1 MDEADKYKEEDEKR
15 KEQIEIRNN
24 ADAAVYQLENTM
36 KEMGDKLTDAE
47 KNDLENAKADL
58 KSALEGTDT
67 DAIKAKLDKLYE
79 VLHKVSER
87 IYAQTAQQGDPNAA
101 NMGGNANCGIR

>member
-1 MDEADKYKEEDEKR
+1 
-15 KEQIEIRNN
+15 
-24 ADAAVYQLENTM
+24 
-36 KEMGDKLTDAE
+36 MGDKLTDGE

-67 DAIKAKLDKLYE
+67 DAIKTKLDALYE

-101 NMGGNANCGIR
+101 NMGGMGGMGGNAGCGDNCGGSCGADDDVVDADYTVVDDDEKK